1 MSLRVRVTSCLVFKF
16 VITPHSSFPNTCLAS
31 KILFSHFPLVTSY
44 KENSTCT
51 YANSPGNRANLLLAL
66 TGDQNSR
73 IKGVWISCP
82 QKTKI

>member
-16 VITPHSSFPNTCLAS
+16 VIAPHSSFPNTYLTS

-73 IKGVWISCP
+73 IKGSLDQLP
-82 QKTKI
+82 TKN

>member
-16 VITPHSSFPNTCLAS
+16 VITPHSSFLNTCLAS

-73 IKGVWISCP
+73 IKGSLDQLP
-82 QKTKI
+82 TKN